1 MVFDPPSLGLPLGGE
16 GRGRGGGLND
26 PDPWTYQTTEEN
38 LD

>member
-16 GRGRGGGLND
+16 GRGRGGLND